1 MWHWKFSAQLK
12 MTTALFCYTTL
23 CNGHSYPDDLQAT
36 WCPHLPVSIS
46 PDPPTPARYYSG
58 AKRRGLTA
66 QRSASRRRRS
76 ASALIWTS
84 KTKPA
89 KNPKIQPCPLKTQ
102 NNTTLEPNGNGY
114 YEISLSMNMCRA
126 GRCRASF
133 KHGWQS
139 RITLLNFCPVIQQ
152 LLTLTSEVV
161 QYNQGEYLL
170 VESDCA
176 FSRIWFLQ
184 DQLESPQDG
193 VNYSSNPIWKD
204 IQLSSEK
211 LKPRQHIWSKSRL
224 PFPELHRLVISSH
237 YTRWLSSLDLSDAV
251 LIPNSKSAKG
261 LFHHRILCNKES
273 ASVLLKEN

>member
-89 KNPKIQPCPLKTQ
+89 TNPKIQPCPLKTQ

-176 FSRIWFLQ
+176 ILSHLVSSRPAGVSTGLCKLLQ
-184 DQLESPQDG
+184 QPDLERYPTQFRKTKTTTA
-193 VNYSSNPIWKD
+193 Y
-204 IQLSSEK
+204 
-211 LKPRQHIWSKSRL
+211 LK
-224 PFPELHRLVISSH
+224 
-237 YTRWLSSLDLSDAV
+237 
-251 LIPNSKSAKG
+251 
-261 LFHHRILCNKES
+261 
-273 ASVLLKEN
+273 